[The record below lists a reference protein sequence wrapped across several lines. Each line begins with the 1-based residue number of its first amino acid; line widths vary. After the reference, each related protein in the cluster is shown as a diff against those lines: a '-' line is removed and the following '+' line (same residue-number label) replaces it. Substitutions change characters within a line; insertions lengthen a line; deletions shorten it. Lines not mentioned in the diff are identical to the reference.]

1 MNNDRRKIIRKII
14 ATLDEVKSDIETV
27 GEEERDYFD
36 NMPENFQDSERGE
49 RADEAATE
57 LEDLASEFD
66 DITDRLLGIIEG

>member
-14 ATLDEVKSDIETV
+14 ATLNKVKSDIETV

-36 NMPENFQDSERGE
+36 NMPENFQDSERGDK
-49 RADEAATE
+49 ADEAATE

>member
-14 ATLDEVKSDIETV
+14 ATLNEVKSDIETV

-57 LEDLASEFD
+57 LEDLAFEFD
-66 DITDRLLGIIEG
+66 DITERLLGIIEG